1 MHITDKNTHSSNRK
15 HLNGGLPVRN
25 SAVGLLCPAVCFQA
39 LSPASWRLKWESI
52 ILARALKIW
61 KLLIGSSELL
71 IKDGPL
77 FVKSQPNYQMSTW
90 VWVAVGRY
98 EGFQCVGG
106 DLFIYFFQY
115 LFLSFDV
122 FNFVLLWTRA
132 FFFFF
137 FFMHIIRF

>member
-90 VWVAVGRY
+90 VWVAVGQY

-106 DLFIYFFQY
+106 DLFFFFFSIYSCLLMSSI
-115 LFLSFDV
+115 LFCFGH
-122 FNFVLLWTRA
+122 VL

>member
-106 DLFIYFFQY
+106 DLFFF
-115 LFLSFDV
+115 FSV
-122 FNFVLLWTRA
+122 FIPVFWCLQFCFALDTCF